1 MLKIKKWVREAACG
15 KTSFSSDGRESVSH
29 DNIILAANAKVRFD
43 VYSFISPSLLPPPPS
58 FQELGSWVG
67 KFVF

>member
-15 KTSFSSDGRESVSH
+15 KTSFSSDERESVSH
-29 DNIILAANAKVRFD
+29 DNIILAADAKVRFD
-43 VYSFISPSLLPPPPS
+43 VYSFISPPS